1 MAKKP
6 TRTALVKKL
15 DKLFSEYIRR
25 RNGEMVSCVTCGKRA
40 HWKEMQAGHFMSR
53 RHRATRWHED
63 NVQVQCVRCNMFGN
77 GEQFRFG
84 QWLGVEKANELIQ
97 LSNHIVKQS
106 DFEIKELIDI
116 YKEKLQKLNS

>member
-6 TRTALVKKL
+6 TKTALVKKL

-25 RNGEMVSCVTCGKRA
+25 RNGEMVSCVTCGKVA

-63 NVQVQCVRCNMFGN
+63 NVQVQCIKCNMFGQ
-77 GEQFRFG
+77 GEQFKFG
-84 QWLGVEKANELIQ
+84 KWLGDEKANELIQ
-97 LSNHIVKQS
+97 LSSQVVRMS
-106 DFEIKELIDI
+106 DYEMQEMIEH
-116 YKEKLQKLNS
+116 YKDKLAKL

>member
-6 TRTALVKKL
+6 TKTALVKKL

-25 RNGEMVSCVTCGKRA
+25 RNGEMAICVTCGKVA

-63 NVQVQCVRCNMFGN
+63 NVQVQCIKCNMFGQ
-77 GEQFRFG
+77 GEQFKFG
-84 QWLGVEKANELIQ
+84 KWLGDEKANELIQ
-97 LSNHIVKQS
+97 LANQVVRMS
-106 DFEIKELIDI
+106 DYEMQEMIEH
-116 YKEKLQKLNS
+116 YKKKLADL